1 MGMSRKAVGYY
12 NRPQTYVDK
21 ASNRIKG
28 KLCQQAQL
36 ARKVLF
42 PDKKSLLD
50 LYFKMIL
57 PSVTYGITLWRIC
70 NNCDPH

>member
-36 ARKVLF
+36 AKKVPF
-42 PDKKSLLD
+42 PEKKKSLLD
-50 LYFKMIL
+50 LCFKTIL
-57 PSVTYGITLWRIC
+57 PLVTYGITL
-70 NNCDPH
+70 